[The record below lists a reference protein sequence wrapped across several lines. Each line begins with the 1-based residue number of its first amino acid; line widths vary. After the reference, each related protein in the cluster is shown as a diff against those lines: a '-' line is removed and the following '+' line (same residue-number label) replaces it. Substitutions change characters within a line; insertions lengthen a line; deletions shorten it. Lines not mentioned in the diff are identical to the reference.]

1 MERQLIPLNTSS
13 RRYFKWSVVA
23 VLGVALALL
32 YWRTQQWLSWE
43 YLAAQEMRLQEIQ
56 NQHPWLLAFAA
67 ALLYAL
73 ITGLAPGSATLL
85 SLTYAWFFK
94 FWWGLLIISF
104 GSTLGAFIAFSL
116 SRYLLRDW
124 VQERLQD
131 RWQVVDQAFEREGA
145 FYLVTLRLTPI
156 VPFFLINPLMGLTRI
171 RATTFWWVSQLGMLP
186 GTIAYVNA
194 GAALPSLQHLAEH
207 GPGTIIS
214 WQLLLAF
221 ALLGVL
227 PLILKRVVDAWRAQ
241 RQPRTP

>member
-1 MERQLIPLNTSS
+1 MVRSS
-13 RRYFKWSVVA
+13 RKSFQWLAVVI
-23 VLGVALALL
+23 LGLALALL
-32 YWRTQQWLSWE
+32 YWRSQDGVSWE
-43 YLAAQEMRLQEIQ
+43 FLAAQEERLHVIHQ
-56 NQHPWLLAFAA
+56 QHPWLLAFTA

-124 VQERLQD
+124 VQERLRD
-131 RWQVVDQAFEREGA
+131 RWQVVNQAFEREGA
-145 FYLVTLRLTPI
+145 FYLLTLRLTPI

-171 RATTFWWVSQLGMLP
+171 RATTFWWASQVGMLP

-207 GPGTIIS
+207 GPGKIIS

-241 RQPRTP
+241 RQPCKH

>member
-1 MERQLIPLNTSS
+1 MTDLRQ
-13 RRYFKWSVVA
+13 
-23 VLGVALALL
+23 
-32 YWRTQQWLSWE
+32 
-43 YLAAQEMRLQEIQ
+43 
-56 NQHPWLLAFAA
+56 QHPWLVAVLAT
-67 ALLYAL
+67 LLYAL
-73 ITGLAPGSATLL
+73 ITGLAPGSATVL

-124 VQERLQD
+124 VQS
-131 RWQVVDQAFEREGA
+131 RWQTRWQAVNQAFETEGA
-145 FYLVTLRLTPI
+145 FYLLTLRLTPI

-194 GAALPSLQHLAEH
+194 GANVPSLQHLADH
-207 GPGTIIS
+207 GPGEVVS

-227 PLILKRVVDAWRAQ
+227 PLILKRIVDHWRAR
-241 RQPRTP
+241 RQATSR